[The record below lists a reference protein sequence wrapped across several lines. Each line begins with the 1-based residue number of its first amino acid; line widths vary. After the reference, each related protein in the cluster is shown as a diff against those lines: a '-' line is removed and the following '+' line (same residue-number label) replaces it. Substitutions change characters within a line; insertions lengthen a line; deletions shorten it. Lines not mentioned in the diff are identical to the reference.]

1 MLCVQY
7 GSGLKVVG
15 IDKDEVRTVF
25 IVFFIVFE
33 PLRLWAG
40 YWGNL
45 KEQVRPAATRLPAA
59 PLGTTGSD
67 VMVHHCNLCSW
78 QPCTSI
84 PMSLNN
90 FVLAF
95 L

>member
-45 KEQVRPAATRLPAA
+45 KEQVRSPYCRRPWQLLA
-59 PLGTTGSD
+59 
-67 VMVHHCNLCSW
+67 VMVRLCNLCSW
-78 QPCTSI
+78 Q
-84 PMSLNN
+84 L
-90 FVLAF
+90 VLA
-95 L
+95 